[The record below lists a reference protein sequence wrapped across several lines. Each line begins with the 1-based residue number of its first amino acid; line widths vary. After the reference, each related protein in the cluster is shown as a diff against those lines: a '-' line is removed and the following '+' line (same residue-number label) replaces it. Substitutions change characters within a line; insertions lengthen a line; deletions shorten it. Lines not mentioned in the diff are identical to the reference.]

1 MRLYFVTDL
10 LNGIVV
16 RGVSGKREEYKP
28 VHLESKLNLPSSD
41 LFDVIKEIKPKN
53 LYVADLDRIMG
64 KGDNID
70 AIEKLT
76 TSVDDLIA
84 DCGFKRASEIR
95 NLQSGPVFSPVLG
108 TETFD
113 IRQLEQIENPRNIVV
128 SIDILDSI
136 LDASSSFKS
145 WLEMVEFLNSFR
157 LKGMIVL
164 TLKKVGTSSSLD
176 WKLLEKAIDV
186 ATNPVFGG
194 GGVRSLE
201 DLEKAKEI
209 GCEAL
214 LISTAVHL
222 GKIPLEVIR
231 RGDF

>member
-10 LNGIVV
+10 LNGLIV
-16 RGVSGKREEYKP
+16 RGVGGKRENYKP
-28 VHLESKLNLPSSD
+28 IHLESEVGLQSSYPVEVVK
-41 LFDVIKEIKPKN
+41 FIKPKN

-70 AIEKLT
+70 MIEKLT
-76 TSVDDLIA
+76 TFVDDLIA
-84 DCGFKRASEIR
+84 DCGFKHAPETK
-95 NLQSGPVFSPVLG
+95 NLQFSPVLG

-113 IRQLEQIENPRNIVV
+113 IRQLEQIENPQNVVV

-145 WLEMVEFLNSFR
+145 WLDMIEFLNSFR

-176 WKLLEKAIDV
+176 WRLLEKAIDV

-194 GGVRSLE
+194 GGVRSME

-214 LISTAVHL
+214 LVSTAVHL
-222 GKIPLEVIR
+222 RKIPLEVIR
-231 RGDF
+231 KGGF